1 MTLVDLAA
9 VAAALPAPWSSRP
22 LAEVGDARV
31 KVLRMSGA
39 GLPQERHPTA
49 EALLVLDG
57 RLELEVAGRL
67 VPVLA
72 GQLYVVPADTPH
84 AVRAGSHGTLLI
96 VERG

>member
-9 VAAALPAPWSSRP
+9 VAAALPDPWSSRP

-49 EALLVLDG
+49 EVLLVLDG
-57 RLELEVAGRL
+57 RLELEVAGRH
-67 VPVLA
+67 VPVPA

-84 AVRAGSHGTLLI
+84 AVRAGSRGTLLI